1 MKATAPTTLIAD
13 VQVLPSPTGT
23 DANEFAH
30 VEAAIAVIAG
40 SGLKHHVHALGTTV
54 EGPPDTVWAVARSAF
69 DAALQSGAEKEL
81 MILKLYQGS
90 ATVASLE
97 ASGRA
102 VAATAAAARPPPPP
116 LGADTGPAPPAPPPR
131 EPRLIHSGSST
142 LPPLVEVPG
151 RPLPLE
157 AIVKPPDAD
166 TLWQWQ
172 QSRGLQDADS
182 SWASIW
188 PAAAGLAAYIAASPD
203 VVAGKAV
210 AELGAGLGIAGLV
223 HACGRR
229 TPHTTTSPKPDVD
242 PVPTGIH
249 PRTRPHLLPNP
260 P

>member
-1 MKATAPTTLIAD
+1 MMHLVAQPFAFALGHAQCAAPA
-13 VQVLPSPTGT
+13 QPR
-23 DANEFAH
+23 
-30 VEAAIAVIAG
+30 AVIAL
-40 SGLKHHVHALGTTV
+40 STV
-54 EGPPDTVWAVARSAF
+54 VIHQG
-69 DAALQSGAEKEL
+69 DAS
-81 MILKLYQGS
+81 
-90 ATVASLE
+90 
-97 ASGRA
+97 
-102 VAATAAAARPPPPP
+102 
-116 LGADTGPAPPAPPPR
+116 
-131 EPRLIHSGSST
+131 
-142 LPPLVEVPG
+142 LPPLVEADAS
-151 RPLPLE
+151 PLPFGR
-157 AIVKPPDAD
+157 IVKPFDAD

-249 PRTRPHLLPNP
+249 PRTRPHLPPNP